1 MRLNF
6 LSQLAL
12 CSGHVSESVSS
23 FDFVDDQF
31 FADLERTERVEAQ
44 FVFDKMRELLER
56 IDDDGQGMRRAA
68 DLGRVFT
75 KFGDIFTIKKAKLFK
90 Y

>member
-1 MRLNF
+1 MGAPLRSLLFFDRIFKIN
-6 LSQLAL
+6 SAL
-12 CSGHVSESVSS
+12 CSGHVSESISS

-56 IDDDGQGMRRAA
+56 TDDDGQGMRRAA
-68 DLGRVFT
+68 DLGRMSA
-75 KFGDIFTIKKAKLFK
+75 I
-90 Y
+90 